1 MTKWYNMAVTVF
13 SVIFILIQCNNQT
26 TENKYI
32 KEEIQK
38 EKERRFLLLKEL
50 EALRLDREKIDA
62 SLSDLKKYI
71 DVKEKKL
78 SISIQEIKNKKD
90 VPTRN
95 VSDSSYVSLLKELQ
109 PK

>member
-1 MTKWYNMAVTVF
+1 MTKWYNVALTIFSIVF
-13 SVIFILIQCNNQT
+13 VLMQCNNQT
-26 TENKYI
+26 AENKFIRDEI
-32 KEEIQK
+32 KK
-38 EKERRFLLLKEL
+38 EKENRFFLLKEL
-50 EALRLDREKIDA
+50 EALRLDREKIDS

>member
-1 MTKWYNMAVTVF
+1 MKNWYNVALTVF
-13 SVIFILIQCNNQT
+13 SIIFVLIQCNDQT

-32 KEEIQK
+32 KEDIKK
-38 EKERRFLLLKEL
+38 EKEKRLLLYKEL
-50 EALRLDREKIDA
+50 EALKIDKKNIES

-71 DVKEKKL
+71 DVKDKNL